1 MRVALYQCGRLAIA
15 LQGQVGAENKAPDSA
30 HQMSTAVTAV
40 DRVCQ
45 DILLLQA
52 HEVTPGL
59 AVYSEELA
67 ALSPDILR
75 LFSSHHRY
83 VLVVDPLDGTDEYL
97 RGGRLYAHMLGL
109 LDQESGRMVCGMIHF
124 PADGR
129 LYVGLPG
136 VGAFL
141 SQGLWA
147 PLRPLSPI
155 VPPRTVA
162 RIKRMQE
169 SDAAALSA
177 IGWKI
182 VPTESASV
190 HELVRVAEGRVG
202 AALMRQFHGHDTAMA
217 AALLESLG
225 GVAVDEKGEPVH
237 YDRSMARL
245 PLVILSLSARDAEEL
260 ARALD
265 GSKGSTKPGCG
276 TAAVAPRG

>member
-1 MRVALYQCGRLAIA
+1 MRAALYHCGRLAITM
-15 LQGQVGAENKAPDSA
+15 QGQVGAENKAPDSA

-67 ALSPDILR
+67 ALSPDIFR

-97 RGGRLYAHMLGL
+97 RGGRLYAHMLGV
-109 LDQESGRMVCGMIHF
+109 LDQESGRMVCGMIYF

-129 LYVGLPG
+129 LYVGLHDM
-136 VGAFL
+136 GAFL

-147 PLRPLSPI
+147 PLRPLRPI
-155 VPPRTVA
+155 VPPRTVP

-169 SDAAALSA
+169 SDAAALGD

-182 VPTESASV
+182 VSTESASV

-225 GVAVDEKGEPVH
+225 GVVVDGKGEPVR
-237 YDRSMARL
+237 YDRTMERM
-245 PLVILSLSARDAEEL
+245 PLVILSLSARYAEEIT
-260 ARALD
+260 AALER
-265 GSKGSTKPGCG
+265 SQGSTKSGCG
-276 TAAVAPRG
+276 TAAVAP